1 MMEDL
6 ARQQTGIWEI
16 TDTLD
21 EILHKV
27 LKIIIGI
34 GAILLA
40 LLFIGIC
47 AGQIVRYI
55 GKKSIFSNDL
65 MDKPKLENADEFY
78 DKHNDDILKYPSA
91 SEREK
96 LGGIV
101 CEEIEI
107 TKDQKIDIAVFG
119 IGFVSIYGCGK
130 IRISSFK
137 HVKWKVREA
146 II

>member
-55 GKKSIFSNDL
+55 GQKSIFSNDL
-65 MDKPKLENADEFY
+65 MDKPKLENADGVAWMNDWIIYHGDIY
-78 DKHNDDILKYPSA
+78 DYNDNIM
-91 SEREK
+91 
-96 LGGIV
+96 
-101 CEEIEI
+101 
-107 TKDQKIDIAVFG
+107 TF
-119 IGFVSIYGCGK
+119 IYEC
-130 IRISSFK
+130 SF
-137 HVKWKVREA
+137 
-146 II
+146 